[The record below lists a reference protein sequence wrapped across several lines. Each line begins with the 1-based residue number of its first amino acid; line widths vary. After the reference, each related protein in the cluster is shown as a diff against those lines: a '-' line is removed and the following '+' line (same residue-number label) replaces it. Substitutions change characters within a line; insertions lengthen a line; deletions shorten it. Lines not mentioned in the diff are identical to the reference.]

1 MQTSKTYPHQES
13 SNGKRTA
20 STASDLAE
28 QVVDKAAEYAGK
40 AGEQF
45 ERAVEGADATIRS
58 AAEHGREAGERVQ
71 QVAGN
76 LKTAVDKSVK
86 DQPMATL
93 AVAAA
98 LGFVLG
104 ALWKS

>member
-1 MQTSKTYPHQES
+1 MTMSKEGYVNQTGDGEQRLRAAGAQISEKASELASKAGDQLENAMHSAE
-13 SNGKRTA
+13 
-20 STASDLAE
+20 STARNMAE
-28 QVVDKAAEYAGK
+28 Q
-40 AGEQF
+40 
-45 ERAVEGADATIRS
+45 
-58 AAEHGREAGERVQ
+58 GREAGERVQ

-76 LKTAVDKSVK
+76 MKSAIDKSVH

>member
-1 MQTSKTYPHQES
+1 MATAKEGYIHHTSDIEQRARAAGAQLGDKASELASKAGDQIEHAMHSAEE
-13 SNGKRTA
+13 TA
-20 STASDLAE
+20 KQVAE
-28 QVVDKAAEYAGK
+28 Q
-40 AGEQF
+40 
-45 ERAVEGADATIRS
+45 
-58 AAEHGREAGERVQ
+58 GREAGERVQ

-76 LKTAVDKSVK
+76 MKTAVDKSVRE
-86 DQPMATL
+86 QPMATL